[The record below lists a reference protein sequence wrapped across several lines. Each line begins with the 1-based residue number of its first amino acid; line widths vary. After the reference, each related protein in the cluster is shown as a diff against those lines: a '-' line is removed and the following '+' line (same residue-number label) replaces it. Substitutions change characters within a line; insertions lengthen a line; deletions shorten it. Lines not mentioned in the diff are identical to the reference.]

1 MNNEDE
7 RRRAGMMVSNL
18 LGRQHDMTPAA
29 DPLAMMRELTDTLKR
44 DSEPPEYKN
53 FQDNLINKLEN
64 SAIANMGGVA

>member
-18 LGRQHDMTPAA
+18 LGRQHDMTPA